1 VLCLCLCAQV
11 RQARID
17 KKMEGFT
24 DVMVVGVD
32 IPGADRDIAGAEGG
46 AGAGAVGDE
55 DDYRYGMGPMQ
66 GHGGGEEQ
74 ERGVF
79 PGLHLRSLGDGQ
91 ESSDSGDNP
100 AFHAPFI
107 QQRL

>member
-1 VLCLCLCAQV
+1 MPVPLQV
-11 RQARID
+11 RQTRID

-32 IPGADRDIAGAEGG
+32 IPGADREAEAGVGG
-46 AGAGAVGDE
+46 LGGVAGGD
-55 DDYRYGMGPMQ
+55 DDEYRYGMGPSQ
-66 GHGGGEEQ
+66 GLGEGSEH
-74 ERGVF
+74 ERGAF